1 MSTTKIIV
9 RDDHE
14 KFLVSNVFI
23 PKRMVYF
30 GSDHN
35 TLFGD
40 SFGEPGVDFWSAGIL
55 IKNLLFLDSMDN
67 NRIYLFWN
75 SPGGDWNHGMA
86 IYDTIKALKSPV
98 TMIGYCY
105 VRSMG
110 TIVIQACDER
120 LLMTNTGFMIHD
132 GEESISGIP
141 KTVESWGKESKYS
154 RELMYKIYYEKIA
167 EKHGKRK
174 YPRERTLKQ
183 IEEWCGHDT
192 IFRAEQA
199 VALGLADKVIKK
211 FPKIIVKRKKT
222 VVM

>member
-1 MSTTKIIV
+1 MSSVTKIIV

-14 KFLVSNVFI
+14 KFLVSNIFI
-23 PKRMVYF
+23 PKRMLYF

-35 TLFGD
+35 TMFPD
-40 SFGEPGVDFWSAGIL
+40 TDGEPGVDFWSAGIL
-55 IKNLLFLDSMDN
+55 VKNLLFLDSIN
-67 NRIYLFWN
+67 SNRIYIFWN
-75 SPGGDWNHGMA
+75 SPGGDWNHGIA

-110 TIVIQACDER
+110 TIVMQACNER

-132 GEESISGIP
+132 GEEAHAGIP
-141 KTVESWGKESKYS
+141 KTVESWARESVYS
-154 RELMYKIYYEKIA
+154 RKLMYKIYYDQMVK
-167 EKHGKRK
+167 KHGKRK

-192 IFRAEQA
+192 IFRAEQV
-199 VALGLADKVIKK
+199 VALGLADKIIKK
-211 FPKIIVKRKKT
+211 FPNILVKKDKKK
-222 VVM
+222 